1 MGWTGDA
8 NGETLVS
15 ARDTAVE
22 ERTPAIRPAKA
33 KPRRADVRNFRA
45 MIPAPP
51 SICIH
56 VAYKD
61 GGGMKPPGS
70 PFKELGEF
78 QRRTVLQIGID
89 NLDACRRAV
98 DQPRTLI
105 RLSIC

>member
-1 MGWTGDA
+1 MGWVGDA

-33 KPRRADVRNFRA
+33 RPQSPDVRNFRA
-45 MIPAPP
+45 MLPSPP
-51 SICIH
+51 SICSH
-56 VAYKD
+56 HAYKD
-61 GGGMKPPGS
+61 GGGMKPPRS
-70 PFKELGEF
+70 PFKELDEF

-89 NLDACRRAV
+89 NLDACGQAV
-98 DQPRTLI
+98 HQPLTLS